1 MGWHSRLDSDPAWSV
16 VGLRALLPSFVAQVR
31 KDGLLEWQGWHDR
44 DGEAAILSY
53 WAQETVTLRPSPLT
67 EALIWI
73 YWKDAILCS
82 ALAEEFCHED
92 GSYRPYWFPLLVLA
106 KRVSGCD
113 MRPHDMSAN
122 ESHKSVQTK
131 ITTSADEI
139 LK

>member
-31 KDGLLEWQGWHDR
+31 KDGLLEWQGWHYRDR
-44 DGEAAILSY
+44 EADILSY
-53 WAQETVTLRPSPLT
+53 WARETVTLRPSPLT

-92 GSYRPYWFPLLVLA
+92 GSYRPYWFPSPRLGEEGIWL
-106 KRVSGCD
+106 
-113 MRPHDMSAN
+113 
-122 ESHKSVQTK
+122 
-131 ITTSADEI
+131 
-139 LK
+139 